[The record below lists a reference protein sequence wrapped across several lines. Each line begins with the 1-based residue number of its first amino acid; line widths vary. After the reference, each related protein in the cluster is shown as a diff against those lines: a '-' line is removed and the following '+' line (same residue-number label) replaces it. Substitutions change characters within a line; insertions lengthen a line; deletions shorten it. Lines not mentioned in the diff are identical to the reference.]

1 MFRFAVCALAL
12 SLAGCGD
19 DANTSGPVLKSGPW
33 YGYFVDF
40 NDQLRGNFKGDV
52 DVNGNIHLHIDGTLA
67 DFATRFNIDTNAAVL
82 FEGSNFTISGH
93 EGNLPVSGYG
103 RERVFDTMFVVA
115 IPIDTLAEHALTVG
129 IDRWS
134 FSLQGGAS
142 LNMVSGAW
150 SVKSELTGEIN
161 TGMFIAAPGDLFPLD
176 AMDDGA
182 LDAPGDAPVDAGTD

>member
-40 NDQLRGNFKGDV
+40 NDQLRGNFHGDV
-52 DVNGNIHLHIDGTLA
+52 DINGNIHLHVEGTLA
-67 DFATRFNIDTNAAVL
+67 DFNTRFNFDTNAAVL
-82 FEGSNFTISGH
+82 YEGSNFSVSGN

-115 IPIDTLAEHALTVG
+115 IPIDSLNEHALTVG
-129 IDRWS
+129 LDRWE
-134 FSLQGGAS
+134 FQMQGGAS
-142 LNMVSGAW
+142 LNSASGAW
-150 SVKSELTGEIN
+150 SVRSLQSGVIN

-182 LDAPGDAPVDAGTD
+182 LDAPVDAPVDAGTD